1 MEQPTTKSGAQLVRE
16 FLESPAGLRQ
26 IAAMAI
32 GRRGAGAARR
42 DWDDAVNEL
51 SQSAAV
57 QLLQKADAYD
67 PRRGTV
73 RQWIFRVV
81 QNCHRDRLRAER
93 SRKKVLVSQ
102 ATAEWALDEVEIVE
116 AETEPWD
123 EGAGGG
129 CLSEP
134 DLVRL
139 EKRLNPV
146 GRVVG
151 IVMLEMYDKI
161 PQERLEAWLVEA
173 GLGPIPHE
181 ELQGAGAARSRQ
193 IIMGWTGKTANN
205 LSQIRMRARAVV
217 ADLEYVRG
225 LRGEERS

>member
-16 FLESPAGLRQ
+16 FLESPAELRQ
-26 IAAMAI
+26 IAAMVM
-32 GRRGAGAARR
+32 GRRWAGAARS
-42 DWDDAVNEL
+42 DWDDAVDEL
-51 SQSAAV
+51 SQSAEV

-81 QNCHRDRLRAER
+81 QNCDRDRMRAER
-93 SRKKVLVSQ
+93 SQKKVLVSQ
-102 ATAEWALDEVEIVE
+102 ATAEWALDEVELVGVE
-116 AETEPWD
+116 SEPGD

-139 EKRLNPV
+139 EKRLKPT

-151 IVMLEMYDKI
+151 IVMLEMCEKI
-161 PQERLEAWLVEA
+161 PRERLEGWRLEA
-173 GLGPIPHE
+173 GLDPIPHE

-193 IIMGWTGKTANN
+193 ILMDWTGRSANN
-205 LSQIRMRARAVV
+205 LSRIRMRARAVV